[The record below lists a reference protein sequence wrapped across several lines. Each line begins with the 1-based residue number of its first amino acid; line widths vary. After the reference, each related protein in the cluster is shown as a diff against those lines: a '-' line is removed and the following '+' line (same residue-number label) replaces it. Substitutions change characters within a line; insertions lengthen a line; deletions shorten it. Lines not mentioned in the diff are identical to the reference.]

1 MRENEESRKT
11 IQIHSNFNDLDCYI
25 LTRIK
30 LKYINLSGELL
41 NGVVEMKMFT
51 RSLSHV

>member
-1 MRENEESRKT
+1 MRENEESRRT

-41 NGVVEMKMFT
+41 NGVVEVKMST